1 MIIPGVHPFG
11 PVGPVWWAY
20 AIRPYTGMIIRAHG
34 PAPTNQQGRRP
45 QHLNAPSGRMH
56 VPGPPRVSPW
66 AMIRRPYR
74 AHGYLHQQ
82 TNGPHG
88 PEWDVP
94 GPPRVSPWAMIRRPY
109 RAHGYPHQQ
118 TNRPHGPEWDVPG
131 RAVGPGVCG
140 RRRIWPGTRP
150 IGANDRTG
158 VGAYRIRPPN
168 GPHGPEWMNARGRVF
183 APCRGARWGVFNT
196 PLHGYP
202 PKHLN
207 A

>member
-56 VPGPPRVSPW
+56 
-66 AMIRRPYR
+66 
-74 AHGYLHQQ
+74 
-82 TNGPHG
+82 
-88 PEWDVP
+88 VP